1 MKRKAKE
8 VLLGARIPLWLKR
21 ELDRYCLANG
31 VKMGHFVSQA
41 IKDRLIDKVGETYAA
56 VVGKRTSKGGK

>member
-41 IKDRLIDKVGETYAA
+41 IKERLIDKVGETYEAA
-56 VVGKRTSKGGK
+56 IGKKTLKGGR